1 MTTQRKLSVLNPGL
15 PHSRELIAGETYLAD
30 GALEVTGVLTAT
42 GGLIGDVTPVPVAAE
57 HGVGAIGTG
66 TQAAPITTRRTEAG
80 VIITQIKFDITGF
93 GVLGT
98 AADEVVGLVAGGAAF
113 LGRNVVATNGIIFKA
128 ELSCIEV
135 PGQGTATITQDLDIA
150 TAASGT
156 LEKDGDGTSARLI
169 NTAALVAGETA
180 VNNAP
185 AVTANHFYYLVS
197 AGTAATTG
205 VYNAGQFILTTYGH
219 PLLT

>member
-1 MTTQRKLSVLNPGL
+1 MNFLTLQEWRHSGRTVAYVDKEGNFVKGDGSLAGDAETPLPVL
-15 PHSRELIAGETYLAD
+15 
-30 GALEVTGVLTAT
+30 V
-42 GGLIGDVTPVPVAAE
+42 E
-57 HGVGAIGTG
+57 HGAGAIGTG
-66 TQAAPITTRRTEAG
+66 AMGAPQTRRWTKNG

-98 AADEVVGLVAGGAAF
+98 AADEVIGLVAGGVAYI
-113 LGRNVVATNGIIFKA
+113 GQNVVATNGVIFKA

-135 PGQGTATITQDLDIA
+135 PSEGTATITQDIDIA
-150 TAASGT
+150 TAASGE

-169 NTAALVAGETA
+169 NTAALVAGETV

-185 AVTANHFYYLVS
+185 ALTDTHYYYVVS

-205 VYNAGQFILTTYGH
+205 VYDAGQFILTTYGH
-219 PLLT
+219 ALLT

>member
-1 MTTQRKLSVLNPGL
+1 MSSTTFSGP
-15 PHSRELIAGETYLAD
+15 
-30 GALEVTGVLTAT
+30 VTSDNGF
-42 GGLIGDVTPVPVAAE
+42 IGNLVPAAVTAE
-57 HGVGAIGTG
+57 HGAGAIGSG
-66 TQAAPITTRRTEAG
+66 TQTAPQTRRWAEAG

-98 AADEVVGLVAGGAAF
+98 AADEVIGLVAGGVAYI
-113 LGRNVVATNGIIFKA
+113 GRNVVATNGIIFRA

-135 PGQGTATITQDLDIA
+135 PGQGTATITQDIDIS
-150 TAASGT
+150 TAASAA

-169 NTAALVAGETA
+169 NTAALVAGETV
-180 VNNAP
+180 VNNVP
-185 AVTANHFYYLVS
+185 AVTANHYYYIVS

>member
-1 MTTQRKLSVLNPGL
+1 MSTFKGPMSVKGAWN
-15 PHSRELIAGETYLAD
+15 HKSVAAGT
-30 GALEVTGVLTAT
+30 GAITLTEIVDANGNMSAATALRPAVT
-42 GGLIGDVTPVPVAAE
+42 AE
-57 HGVGAIGTG
+57 HGAGAIGSG
-66 TQAAPITTRRTEAG
+66 TQTAPQTRRWTENG
-80 VIITQIKFDITGF
+80 VIVTQIKFDITGF

-98 AADEVVGLVAGGAAF
+98 AADEVIGLVAGGAAYI
-113 LGRNVVATNGIIFKA
+113 GRNVVATNGIIFRA

-135 PGQGTATITQDLDIA
+135 PGQGTATITQDIDIA

-169 NTAALVAGETA
+169 NTAALVAGETV

-185 AVTANHFYYLVS
+185 AVTANHYYYVAS
-197 AGTAATTG
+197 ADTAATTG

>member
-1 MTTQRKLSVLNPGL
+1 MARS
-15 PHSRELIAGETYLAD
+15 SFSGEVRSINGFKTYSI
-30 GALEVTGVLTAT
+30 TT
-42 GGLIGDVTPVPVAAE
+42 GGVETVVDVINSSGQVVADFAPVVETAE
-57 HGVGAIGTG
+57 HGAGAIGSG
-66 TQAAPITTRRTEAG
+66 TQTAPQTRRWIESG
-80 VIITQIKFDITGF
+80 VIVTQIKFDITGF

-98 AADEVVGLVAGGAAF
+98 AADEVVGLVAGGVAF
-113 LGRNVVATNGIIFKA
+113 LGRNVVATNGVIFRA

-169 NTAALVAGETA
+169 NTAALVAGETV

-185 AVTANHFYYLVS
+185 SVTANHYYYLVS